1 MLHAVRQL
9 SRDALPKCRPD
20 HIGANHLGADHLP
33 TKRGAVP
40 FTNDVTNHH
49 LPWRGRPYL
58 LAEFPTESVGP
69 ILVRPVCIDFFFFFF
84 FRRHGEFDLDQLRA
98 VVVECSRRMDKALV
112 FSYDRQGVGQ
122 SGSGHFSPLGG
133 YNEAED
139 LVLVLD
145 TARFKYP
152 PHWVKLDRE
161 AGFRPA
167 PSLLSLGSHPPTPLP
182 ACRSI

>member
-1 MLHAVRQL
+1 MRIA
-9 SRDALPKCRPD
+9 CRLVVYNPD
-20 HIGANHLGADHLP
+20 HGADLDLCAA
-33 TKRGAVP
+33 TTLGI
-40 FTNDVTNHH
+40 
-49 LPWRGRPYL
+49 GRPV
-58 LAEFPTESVGP
+58 F
-69 ILVRPVCIDFFFFFF
+69 FFFFFF